1 MILIYCART
10 FFVQNRISC
19 IDKDDMI
26 YLDNAATSRF
36 KPKCVLDALIFDV
49 THSANSGRAGH
60 DEAIDKSIRIQKC
73 REYLLSVFGASDE
86 YSLIFTKN
94 CTEALNLAIFGIVK
108 GGERVLTGVNEHNSV
123 LRPLYKLKQEG
134 KISLEI
140 VKTNPLGRI
149 DVKDVEKFATNADIL
164 VFGGA
169 CNVNGAICDIQSIAD
184 YCKNNGKILILDG
197 AQSVPLI
204 PLTLKSSGISM
215 LACPGHKGLHG
226 VQGTGF
232 LVVRKDIKLSPL
244 LYGGTGTFSSD
255 VTPIVEMPDSFEA
268 GTLFSGGIDALRQGA
283 KWSFDNVDKNRK
295 YIDRI
300 TKNILHGL
308 HDIGATLYTRD
319 TQTGVVCFNLANAD
333 SGYIADKLNEYGICV
348 RGGLHCAPLVHRE
361 QGTSFQG
368 AVRASVGCETKEG
381 EIAYFLSVVERL
393 MKGLKS

>member
-1 MILIYCART
+1 M
-10 FFVQNRISC
+10 QNRISC

-108 GGERVLTGVNEHNSV
+108 GGERVLTGANEHNSV

-232 LVVRKDIKLSPL
+232 LIVRKDIKLSPL

>member
-1 MILIYCART
+1 M
-10 FFVQNRISC
+10 QNRISC

-140 VKTNPLGRI
+140 VKTNPLGHI
-149 DVKDVEKFATNADIL
+149 DVKDVEKLATNADIL

-232 LVVRKDIKLSPL
+232 LIVRKDIKLSPL

-308 HDIGATLYTRD
+308 YDIGATLYTRD

>member
-1 MILIYCART
+1 M
-10 FFVQNRISC
+10 QNRISC

-108 GGERVLTGVNEHNSV
+108 GGERLLTGVNEHNSV
-123 LRPLYKLKQEG
+123 LRPLFKLKQEG
-134 KISLEI
+134 KISLGI

-149 DVKDVEKFATNADIL
+149 DVKDVEKLATNADIL

-232 LVVRKDIKLSPL
+232 LIVRKDIKLSPL

-300 TKNILHGL
+300 TKNIVHGL

>member
-232 LVVRKDIKLSPL
+232 LIVRKDIKLSPL

-255 VTPIVEMPDSFEA
+255 VIPIVEMPDSFEA

-333 SGYIADKLNEYGICV
+333 SGYISDKLNEYGICV

-393 MKGLKS
+393 AKGLKS

>member
-1 MILIYCART
+1 LILIYCART

-169 CNVNGAICDIQSIAD
+169 CNINGAICDIQSIAD

-232 LVVRKDIKLSPL
+232 LIVRKDIKLSPL

-255 VTPIVEMPDSFEA
+255 VTPVVEMPDSFEA

>member
-123 LRPLYKLKQEG
+123 LRPLYQLKQEG

-149 DVKDVEKFATNADIL
+149 DVKDVEKLATNADIL

-204 PLTLKSSGISM
+204 PLTLKRSGISM

-232 LVVRKDIKLSPL
+232 LIVRKDIKLSPL

-255 VTPIVEMPDSFEA
+255 VTPVVEMPDSFEA

-393 MKGLKS
+393 AKGLKS

>member
-1 MILIYCART
+1 M
-10 FFVQNRISC
+10 QNRISC

-123 LRPLYKLKQEG
+123 LRPLYKLKQKG

-149 DVKDVEKFATNADIL
+149 DVKDVEKLATNADIL

-232 LVVRKDIKLSPL
+232 LIVRKDIKLSPL

-348 RGGLHCAPLVHRE
+348 RGGLHCAPLVHRK

>member
-1 MILIYCART
+1 M
-10 FFVQNRISC
+10 QNRISC

-123 LRPLYKLKQEG
+123 LRPLFKLKQEG

-232 LVVRKDIKLSPL
+232 LIVRKDIKLSPL

-308 HDIGATLYTRD
+308 HDIDATLYTRD

-381 EIAYFLSVVERL
+381 EIVYFLSVVERL

>member
-1 MILIYCART
+1 
-10 FFVQNRISC
+10 
-19 IDKDDMI
+19 MI

-232 LVVRKDIKLSPL
+232 LIVSKDIKLSPL

-255 VTPIVEMPDSFEA
+255 VTPVVEMPDSFEA

-295 YIDRI
+295 YIYRI
-300 TKNILHGL
+300 TKNIVHGL

>member
-1 MILIYCART
+1 M
-10 FFVQNRISC
+10 QNRISC

-348 RGGLHCAPLVHRE
+348 RSGLHCAPLVHRE

-381 EIAYFLSVVERL
+381 EIVYFLSVVERL

>member
-1 MILIYCART
+1 M
-10 FFVQNRISC
+10 QNRISC

-123 LRPLYKLKQEG
+123 LRPLFKLKQEG

-140 VKTNPLGRI
+140 AKTNPLGRI

-232 LVVRKDIKLSPL
+232 LIVLKDIKLSPL

>member
-1 MILIYCART
+1 M
-10 FFVQNRISC
+10 QNRISC

-60 DEAIDKSIRIQKC
+60 DEAIGKSIRIQKC

-123 LRPLYKLKQEG
+123 LRPLFKLKQEG

-140 VKTNPLGRI
+140 VKTNPLGRV
-149 DVKDVEKFATNADIL
+149 DVKDVEKLATNADIL

-300 TKNILHGL
+300 TKNIVHGL
-308 HDIGATLYTRD
+308 HDIGATLYTHD

-393 MKGLKS
+393 KKRLKS

>member
-108 GGERVLTGVNEHNSV
+108 GCERVLTGVNEHNSV
-123 LRPLYKLKQEG
+123 LRPLFKLKQEG

-140 VKTNPLGRI
+140 VKTNPLGRVDI
-149 DVKDVEKFATNADIL
+149 KDVEKLATNADIL

-232 LVVRKDIKLSPL
+232 LIVRKDIKLSPL

>member
-1 MILIYCART
+1 M
-10 FFVQNRISC
+10 QNRISC

-123 LRPLYKLKQEG
+123 LRPLYQLKQEG

-149 DVKDVEKFATNADIL
+149 DVKDVEKLATNADIL

-232 LVVRKDIKLSPL
+232 LIVRKDIKLSPL

-255 VTPIVEMPDSFEA
+255 VTPVVEMPDSFEA

-393 MKGLKS
+393 AKGLKS

>member
-1 MILIYCART
+1 M
-10 FFVQNRISC
+10 QNRISC

-123 LRPLYKLKQEG
+123 LRPLYKLKQES

-232 LVVRKDIKLSPL
+232 LIVRKDIKLSPL

-255 VTPIVEMPDSFEA
+255 VTPVVEMPDSFEA

-300 TKNILHGL
+300 TKNIVHGL

-368 AVRASVGCETKEG
+368 AVRASIGCETKEG

-393 MKGLKS
+393 AKGLKS

>member
-1 MILIYCART
+1 
-10 FFVQNRISC
+10 
-19 IDKDDMI
+19 MI

-73 REYLLSVFGASDE
+73 REYLLSVFGASDA

-140 VKTNPLGRI
+140 VKTNPLGHI

>member
-232 LVVRKDIKLSPL
+232 LIVRKDIKLSPL

-255 VTPIVEMPDSFEA
+255 VTPVVEMPDSFEA

>member
-123 LRPLYKLKQEG
+123 LRPLYKLKQES

-184 YCKNNGKILILDG
+184 YCKINGKILILDG

-232 LVVRKDIKLSPL
+232 LIVRKDIKLSPL

-255 VTPIVEMPDSFEA
+255 VTPVVEMPDSFEA

-300 TKNILHGL
+300 TKNIVHGL

>member
-1 MILIYCART
+1 M
-10 FFVQNRISC
+10 QNRISC

-60 DEAIDKSIRIQKC
+60 DEAIGKSIRIQKC

-123 LRPLYKLKQEG
+123 LRPLFKLKQEG

-140 VKTNPLGRI
+140 AKTNPLGRI

-232 LVVRKDIKLSPL
+232 LIVRKDIKLSPL

>member
-232 LVVRKDIKLSPL
+232 LIVRKDIKLSPL

-255 VTPIVEMPDSFEA
+255 VTPVVEMPDSFEA

-295 YIDRI
+295 YIYRI
-300 TKNILHGL
+300 TKNIVHGL

>member
-73 REYLLSVFGASDE
+73 REYLLSVFGANDE

-140 VKTNPLGRI
+140 VKTNPLGHI

-232 LVVRKDIKLSPL
+232 LIVRKDIKLSPL

>member
-1 MILIYCART
+1 MILIYCAST

-73 REYLLSVFGASDE
+73 REYLLSVFGTSDE

-232 LVVRKDIKLSPL
+232 LIVRKDIKLSPL

>member
-1 MILIYCART
+1 M
-10 FFVQNRISC
+10 QNRISC

-108 GGERVLTGVNEHNSV
+108 GGERLLTGVNEHNSV
-123 LRPLYKLKQEG
+123 LRPLYKLKQKG

-255 VTPIVEMPDSFEA
+255 VTPVVEMPDSFEA

-300 TKNILHGL
+300 TKNIVHGL

>member
-108 GGERVLTGVNEHNSV
+108 GGERLLTGVNEHNSV
-123 LRPLYKLKQEG
+123 LRPLYKLKQKG

-255 VTPIVEMPDSFEA
+255 VTPVVEMPDSFEA

-300 TKNILHGL
+300 TKNIVHGL

>member
-1 MILIYCART
+1 M
-10 FFVQNRISC
+10 QNRISC

-73 REYLLSVFGASDE
+73 REYLLSVFGANDE

-123 LRPLYKLKQEG
+123 LRPLFKLKQEG

-197 AQSVPLI
+197 AQSVPLV
-204 PLTLKSSGISM
+204 PLTLKNSGISL

-232 LVVRKDIKLSPL
+232 LIVRKDIKLSPL

-255 VTPIVEMPDSFEA
+255 VTPVVEMPDSFEA

-393 MKGLKS
+393 AKGLKS

>member
-1 MILIYCART
+1 M
-10 FFVQNRISC
+10 QNRISC

-232 LVVRKDIKLSPL
+232 LIVRKDIKLSPL

-300 TKNILHGL
+300 TKNIVHEL

>member
-1 MILIYCART
+1 M
-10 FFVQNRISC
+10 QNRISC

-232 LVVRKDIKLSPL
+232 LIVRKDIKLSAL

>member
-1 MILIYCART
+1 M
-10 FFVQNRISC
+10 QNRISC

-123 LRPLYKLKQEG
+123 LRPLFKLKQEG

-184 YCKNNGKILILDG
+184 YCKINGKILILDG

-232 LVVRKDIKLSPL
+232 LIVRKDIKLSPL

-255 VTPIVEMPDSFEA
+255 VTPVVEMPDSFEA

-300 TKNILHGL
+300 TKNIVHGL

>member
-1 MILIYCART
+1 M
-10 FFVQNRISC
+10 QNRISC

-123 LRPLYKLKQEG
+123 LRPLYKLKQES

-232 LVVRKDIKLSPL
+232 LIVRKDIKLSPL

-255 VTPIVEMPDSFEA
+255 VTPVVEMPDSFEA

-300 TKNILHGL
+300 TKNIVHGL

>member
-149 DVKDVEKFATNADIL
+149 DVKDVEKLATNADIL

-393 MKGLKS
+393 AKGLKS

>member
-86 YSLIFTKN
+86 YSLIFAKN

-232 LVVRKDIKLSPL
+232 LIVRKDIKLSPL

-300 TKNILHGL
+300 TKNIVHGL

>member
-1 MILIYCART
+1 M
-10 FFVQNRISC
+10 QNRISC

-108 GGERVLTGVNEHNSV
+108 CGERVLTGVNEHNSV

-232 LVVRKDIKLSPL
+232 LIVRKDIKLSPL

-255 VTPIVEMPDSFEA
+255 VNPIVEMPDSFEA

-393 MKGLKS
+393 AKGLKS

>member
-123 LRPLYKLKQEG
+123 LRPLYKLKQKG

-149 DVKDVEKFATNADIL
+149 DVKDVEKLATNADIL

-232 LVVRKDIKLSPL
+232 LIVRKDIKLSPL

-348 RGGLHCAPLVHRE
+348 RGGLHCAPLVHRK

>member
-393 MKGLKS
+393 AKGLKS

>member
-1 MILIYCART
+1 
-10 FFVQNRISC
+10 
-19 IDKDDMI
+19 MI

-123 LRPLYKLKQEG
+123 LRPLYKLKQKG

-255 VTPIVEMPDSFEA
+255 VTPVVEMPDSFEA

-300 TKNILHGL
+300 TKNILNGL

>member
-1 MILIYCART
+1 M
-10 FFVQNRISC
+10 QNRISC

-86 YSLIFTKN
+86 YSLIFAKN

-232 LVVRKDIKLSPL
+232 LIVRKDIKLSPL

-300 TKNILHGL
+300 TKNIVHGL

>member
-123 LRPLYKLKQEG
+123 LRPLFKLKQEG

-232 LVVRKDIKLSPL
+232 LIVRKDIKLSPL

-308 HDIGATLYTRD
+308 HDIDATLYTRD

-381 EIAYFLSVVERL
+381 EIVYFLSVVERL

>member
-123 LRPLYKLKQEG
+123 LRPLYKLKQES

-232 LVVRKDIKLSPL
+232 LIVRKDIKLSPL

-255 VTPIVEMPDSFEA
+255 VTPVVEMPDSFEA

-300 TKNILHGL
+300 TKNIVHGL